1 VLASGRNKAL
11 VGGAAV
17 LSVVAIVGVILT
29 PRLFGGTTD
38 PGCKAYAG
46 TALTAYNKTI
56 TDLNAQASTQQL
68 DADMATAITDL
79 TAAAAKTRSPS
90 TASALNGLLTEIK
103 TVRTDVARG
112 SVPAAT
118 VGALNAASTTADH
131 ACS

>member
-17 LSVVAIVGVILT
+17 LAVVAIAGVILA

-46 TALTAYNKTI
+46 STLTAYDKTI
-56 TDLNAQASTQQL
+56 TDLNAQASTKKL
-68 DADMATAITDL
+68 DVDMATAITDL
-79 TAAAAKTRSPS
+79 TAAVAKTQTPA
-90 TASALNGLLTEIK
+90 TASALNGLLTELK
-103 TVRTDVARG
+103 TVRTDVAQG
-112 SVPAAT
+112 SVPASS
-118 VGALNAASTTADH
+118 VNALNAASTTADH